1 MWTSEIEIGS
11 KKNPKDSMNF
21 FLILSF
27 GQQIGVVAVADVAL
41 ARVAAVRPGV
51 AVVAGVVGVG
61 AARRA
66 DPRPVAVG
74 RRRRRRPPAPSV
86 GCASLSKPFFSF
98 LVPRFVLFFF
108 AVFFGSSS
116 FAFWFG
122 FVGFRF
128 FSRRSQK
135 FALTLERNCHFQMKS
150 N

>member
-1 MWTSEIEIGS
+1 
-11 KKNPKDSMNF
+11 MNF

-98 LVPRFVLFFF
+98 LVPRFVFFF
-108 AVFFGSSS
+108 RRRF
-116 FAFWFG
+116 FWFLK
-122 FVGFRF
+122 FCLLVWFRWISF
-128 FSRRSQK
+128 LFPTISEICVDPRK
-135 FALTLERNCHFQMKS
+135 ELPFPNGIKLN
-150 N
+150 

>member
-1 MWTSEIEIGS
+1 VWTSEIEIGS
-11 KKNPKDSMNF
+11 KKKPKDSMNF

-86 GCASLSKPFFSF
+86 GCASLSKPFFFLFGSPFCFFFSSPFF
-98 LVPRFVLFFF
+98 LVPQVLPSGLVSLDFV
-108 AVFFGSSS
+108 S
-116 FAFWFG
+116 FPDD
-122 FVGFRF
+122 
-128 FSRRSQK
+128 
-135 FALTLERNCHFQMKS
+135 LRNLR
-150 N
+150 